1 MRRRRRPVLR
11 TAALAGGGAALYHA
25 GKNNAANADHEAAQD
40 EAIQQSAQPAQAM
53 PAAPAAPVPTGGGGL
68 SDDAMARL
76 KELGQL
82 HDEGIL
88 TDEEFTSQK
97 NAILGS

>member
-1 MRRRRRPVLR
+1 MMRRRRPLLR
-11 TAALAGGGAALYHA
+11 TAALAGGGAALYHS
-25 GKNNAANADHEAAQD
+25 GKKSAANADHEAAQD
-40 EAIQQSAQPAQAM
+40 QAIQQNAPQAQAM
-53 PAAPAAPVPTGGGGL
+53 PAAPAPTGGGGL

-82 HDEGIL
+82 HEQGVL

-97 NAILGS
+97 NAILGG

>member
-1 MRRRRRPVLR
+1 MMMRRRRRPLLR

-25 GKNNAANADHEAAQD
+25 GKSHEANADHEATQDAAIEQNAQ
-40 EAIQQSAQPAQAM
+40 QPAQAM
-53 PAAPAAPVPTGGGGL
+53 PAAPAPTGGGGL

-82 HDEGIL
+82 HEQGVL

-97 NAILGS
+97 NAILAS

>member
-1 MRRRRRPVLR
+1 MRRRRRPLLR

-25 GKNNAANADHEAAQD
+25 GKKNAANADHEAEQD
-40 EAIQQSAQPAQAM
+40 AMIQQNAAPAQAM
-53 PAAPAAPVPTGGGGL
+53 PAAPAQSGGGGL

-82 HDEGIL
+82 HEQGVL
-88 TDEEFTSQK
+88 TDDEFTSQK
-97 NAILGS
+97 NAILGG